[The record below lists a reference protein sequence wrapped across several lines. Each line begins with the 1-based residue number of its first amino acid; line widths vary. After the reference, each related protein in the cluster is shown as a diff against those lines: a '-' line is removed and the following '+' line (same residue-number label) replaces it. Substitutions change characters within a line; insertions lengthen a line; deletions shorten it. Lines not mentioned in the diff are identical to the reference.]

1 MSVEPEWVS
10 TVNREMAVAE
20 NAWREG
26 NAGMGRVGS
35 RRAAGFAVRA
45 LVEGRGV
52 EGYGKT
58 LMHHLGALADA
69 EAVPIAVR
77 ESAHRLAARKI
88 PAEGF
93 VTPFEKGK
101 TTPMD
106 DARQIFRW
114 VCAELD
120 VK

>member
-1 MSVEPEWVS
+1 MSEQPEWVS
-10 TVNREMAVAE
+10 TVAREMAVASKG
-20 NAWREG
+20 WDEG
-26 NAGMGRVGS
+26 NAGMGRVGA

-45 LVEGRGV
+45 LVEGKGLEDFGR
-52 EGYGKT
+52 T

-69 EAVPIAVR
+69 EGAPIAVR

-88 PAEGF
+88 PPEGF
-93 VTPFEKGK
+93 VTAFEKGK

-114 VCAELD
+114 VLGELD
-120 VK
+120 VS